1 MPPRRPAAAPPP
13 VARCRFAAAVI
24 GAAALAAA
32 GCGCGKEHG
41 DPVLW
46 LDGTTVGNQYE
57 SSPLAGPWL
66 YFPGGRRY
74 RLVHAL
80 GRVPTEVTA
89 YLSFEQD
96 DPANF
101 TTSAGNSA
109 LFEQVTDEYVDVHND
124 GCPDFFVRVVA
135 SVPAEE

>member
-1 MPPRRPAAAPPP
+1 VSLHRPTAAPPP
-13 VARCRFAAAVI
+13 VARRLVAAAAIV
-24 GAAALAAA
+24 AASVATT

-41 DPVLW
+41 DPILW

-57 SSPLAGPWL
+57 SSPMAGPWL
-66 YFPGGRRY
+66 DFPGGRRY
-74 RLVHAL
+74 RLVHSL

-89 YLSFEQD
+89 YLSFEPD
-96 DPANF
+96 DLANF

-135 SVPAEE
+135 SVPVEE